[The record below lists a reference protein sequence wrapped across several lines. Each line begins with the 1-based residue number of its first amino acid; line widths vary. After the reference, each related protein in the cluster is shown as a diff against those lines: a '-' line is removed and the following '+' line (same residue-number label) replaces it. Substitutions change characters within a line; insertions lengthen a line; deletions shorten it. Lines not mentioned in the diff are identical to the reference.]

1 MTPRRR
7 GARGHRSGRD
17 VTARNA
23 GHLRG
28 LNLETVLD
36 VTIDRKGPFTRAEI
50 IEATGLSAPTVGSL
64 ASHLIRDGLLRDLG
78 TGPSSGGRRPSF
90 MEFNTRH
97 GFVAGIDLGP
107 TKTRLAVADLRGEQ
121 LAHRVIPTPPGLGPT
136 ALLARLAD
144 EVKALQR
151 EVRVPSG
158 RLLAVGA
165 GAPGAVDRE
174 RGVVVA
180 LAPNLKGWSQVPMA
194 DLLGRALGAPVVLD
208 NDVNLAVL
216 GEHWR
221 GAARGHDTCAFISL
235 GTGIGAGIVVDGE
248 LHRGHHFLAGEIALM
263 CMGPQYVD
271 RNFGARGCLETLAGL
286 KALAARWSGKGRSK
300 GGRWVAELFEA
311 ALRGDRRARKAVA
324 EAATLIG
331 IATANLSLVLDP
343 SLIVLGGALID
354 QGESLVQDVRRIVSR
369 IVPEPAEIVV
379 SSLGKEAP
387 LWGCL
392 LVATRE
398 ARERLRQGLWDGASS
413 RS

>member
-1 MTPRRR
+1 MTRRP
-7 GARGHRSGRD
+7 GGGRD
-17 VTARNA
+17 VGARNA

-64 ASHLIRDGLLRDLG
+64 AAHLIRSGLLRDLG

-90 MEFNTRH
+90 VEFNTRH

-107 TKTRLAVADLRGEQ
+107 TKTRLALADLRGER
-121 LAHRVIPTPPGLGPT
+121 LAHRVIPTPPGLGPA

-144 EVKALQR
+144 EMKALQR
-151 EVRVPSG
+151 EVRVPPG
-158 RLLAVGA
+158 RLLAIGA

-174 RGVVVA
+174 RGIVS

-194 DLLGRALGAPVVLD
+194 ELLGRALGAPVVLE

-221 GAARGHDTCAFISL
+221 GAAQGHDTCAFISL
-235 GTGIGAGIVVDGE
+235 GTGIGAGLVVDGE

-263 CMGPQYVD
+263 CMGPQYVERD
-271 RNFGARGCLETLAGL
+271 FGARGCLETLAGL
-286 KALAARWSGKGRSK
+286 KTLATRWSRKDRNH

-311 ALRGDRRARKAVA
+311 ALRGDPRARKAVE

-343 SLIVLGGALID
+343 SLIVFGGALID
-354 QGESLVQDVRRIVSR
+354 QGESLVQDVRRIVAR
-369 IVPEPAEIVV
+369 IVPGPAEIVV

-398 ARERLRQGLWDGASS
+398 ARERLRQGLWDGAAPL
-413 RS
+413 